1 MRKWKWFASLYS
13 LIAIIMIGM
22 LIVPSFTWAVEQ
34 PPRAEQGVLDLR
46 GVDWEDG
53 ETVWLDGEWGF
64 YWQQLQSPGTFDS
77 HASEREFMQVPSTW
91 KEGAGARTDISNH
104 GYATYRLS
112 IQLDE
117 QQSGRPLALYMPS
130 VATAYKL
137 WINGKVMAENGVVGE
152 NLAEMIPKNYP
163 KVVVFQPDQSQVEL
177 VIHVS
182 NFVQRKGGLWES
194 IALGSADQIMQKR
207 EANIIYAG
215 MIAASLM
222 IMGIYHFGLYVTRK
236 REIST
241 LYFCGVSIAISI
253 RILFLGETMA
263 VSLFP
268 QIPWEMGVKLEYMSS
283 LVTMIMLACFVRSQ
297 YTAFFH
303 RFIQRVCVW
312 TGLLFILFVL
322 FTPAR
327 IYTEWIYVGE
337 AYLLLSYSYML
348 FVYGRAILQKQPGSL
363 LNGMGLLV
371 FFAAVVN
378 EILFYAHLSPFENAI
393 PFGLLVFLLTQMMNL
408 SMVFARSFAHVEQLS
423 EVLAQTNESLE
434 QKVQQRTKALA
445 DKNQELQRMEESRR
459 MLLSNISHELGTPL
473 TSIQG
478 FIKAMIDGVVKP
490 DDPKYLG
497 IIYEKT
503 IYLHRII
510 TDLFELSKMESRQLR
525 FHFQPLP
532 LVGFFRGLY
541 EKNLLD
547 MEDKNLQFKW
557 EAQMEPNAKSK
568 LMLVADPIRLE
579 QVMSNLLVNAQ
590 AYTPQGGTI
599 TLHVAWELAED
610 GTGEALIKVI
620 DSGAGMKAAALPFVF
635 DRFYRGS
642 GSRKLRT
649 AGVGLGLA
657 ISKEIIENHQGQIGV
672 QSTEGEGS
680 TFWFSLPVYWK
691 EESNEGR
698 EDVRWATR

>member
-1 MRKWKWFASLYS
+1 MRKWSASLCN
-13 LIAIIMIGM
+13 LIVIMVIGM
-22 LIVPSFTWAVEQ
+22 LALTPFAYAMEQ
-34 PPRAEQGVLDLR
+34 PPQAKQGVLDLR
-46 GVDWEDG
+46 GVHWEDG
-53 ETVWLDGEWGF
+53 DTIWLDGEWSF
-64 YWQQLQSPGTFDS
+64 YWRQLLTPGTFQS
-77 HASEREFMQVPSTW
+77 HVSVREFMQVPSSW
-91 KEGAGARTDISNH
+91 KQGAGDRTDISNQ
-104 GYATYRLS
+104 GYATYRLL

-117 QQSGRPLALYMPS
+117 QKSGRPFELYMPS

-152 NLAEMIPKNYP
+152 DLAGMIPKNYP
-163 KVVVFQPDQSQVEL
+163 KVVVFQPDQPQVEL

-182 NFVQRKGGLWES
+182 NFVQRKGGLWEA
-194 IALGSADQIMQKR
+194 IELGDAEQIMRKR

-215 MIAASLM
+215 MIAASLLV
-222 IMGIYHFGLYVTRK
+222 MGIYHFGLYMTRK
-236 REIST
+236 RESST
-241 LYFCGVSIAISI
+241 LYFCGVSIAVAV
-253 RILFLGETMA
+253 RIIFLGETMA

-268 QIPWEMGVKLEYMSS
+268 QIPWELVVKLEYMSS
-283 LVTMIMLACFVRSQ
+283 LFTLIMLACFVHSQ
-297 YTAFFH
+297 YRALFN
-303 RFIQRVCVW
+303 RFILRACVW
-312 TGLLFILFVL
+312 TGLLLILFV
-322 FTPAR
+322 FVTPAR
-327 IYTEWIYVGE
+327 IYTEWLYVGE

-348 FVYGRAILQKQPGSL
+348 FVYGRAILQKQPGSV
-363 LNGMGLLV
+363 LNGIGLLV

-378 EILFYAHLSPFENAI
+378 EVLFYAHLSPFENAI

-423 EVLAQTNESLE
+423 EELAQTNEWLE
-434 QKVQQRTKALA
+434 QKVLQRTQALA

-490 DDPKYLG
+490 HDPKYLG

-525 FHFQPLP
+525 FHFQPLS

-541 EKNLLD
+541 EKHLLD
-547 MEDKNLQFKW
+547 MQEKQLQFVW
-557 EAQMEPNAKSK
+557 EAQAEPEAVGK
-568 LMLVADPIRLE
+568 LLLVADPIRLE

-590 AYTPQGGTI
+590 AYTPPGGVI
-599 TLHVAWELAED
+599 KLQVEWEMALD
-610 GTGEALIKVI
+610 GTGEATIKVI
-620 DSGAGMKAAALPFVF
+620 DTGAGIQAEALPFVF

-642 GSRKLRT
+642 ESRKLRT

-657 ISKEIIENHQGQIGV
+657 ISKEIIDNHHGKIGV
-672 QSTEGEGS
+672 QSNKGEGS
-680 TFWFSLPVYWK
+680 LFWFSLPIRWE
-691 EESNEGR
+691 EESDERGER
-698 EDVRWATR
+698 VKWATR

>member
-1 MRKWKWFASLYS
+1 MSKWFVSLCN
-13 LIAIIMIGM
+13 LVGIMVIGM
-22 LIVPSFTWAVEQ
+22 LTVTPFANAVEQ
-34 PPRAEQGVLDLR
+34 PPQAKRGVIDLR

-53 ETVWLDGEWGF
+53 DTIWLDGEWSF
-64 YWQQLQSPGTFDS
+64 YWRQFLTPGTFES
-77 HASEREFMQVPSTW
+77 HASVREYIQVPSSW
-91 KEGAGARTDISNH
+91 KQGAGNRTDISNQ
-104 GYATYRLS
+104 GYATYRLL

-117 QQSGRPLALYMPS
+117 QKSERPFALYMPS

-137 WINGKVMAENGVVGE
+137 WINGKAMAENGVVGE
-152 NLAEMIPKNYP
+152 DLASMTPKNYP
-163 KVVVFQPDQSQVEL
+163 KVVVFQPDQPQVEL

-182 NFVQRKGGLWES
+182 NFVQRKGGLWEA
-194 IALGSADQIMQKR
+194 IELGHAEQIMQKR
-207 EANIIYAG
+207 EANIIYSG
-215 MIAASLM
+215 MIAASLLV
-222 IMGIYHFGLYVTRK
+222 MGIYHFGLYMTRK
-236 REIST
+236 RESST
-241 LYFCGVSIAISI
+241 LYFCGVSIAIAV

-268 QIPWEMGVKLEYMSS
+268 QIPWEMVVKLEYMSS
-283 LVTMIMLACFVRSQ
+283 LLTLIMLACFVHSQ
-297 YTAFFH
+297 YRALFN
-303 RFIQRVCVW
+303 RFIQRACVW

-337 AYLLLSYSYML
+337 AYLLLNYGYML
-348 FVYGRAILQKQPGSL
+348 FVYGRAIVQKQTGSI
-363 LNGMGLLV
+363 LNGIGLLV
-371 FFAAVVN
+371 FFTAVVN
-378 EILFYAHLSPFENAI
+378 EVLFYAHLSPFENAI

-423 EVLAQTNESLE
+423 EELAQTNEWLE
-434 QKVQQRTKALA
+434 QKVLQRTQALA

-490 DDPKYLG
+490 NDPKYLG

-525 FHFQPLP
+525 FHFQPLS

-541 EKNLLD
+541 EKHLLD
-547 MEDKNLQFKW
+547 MQEKQLHFVW
-557 EAQMEPNAKSK
+557 EAQEEPDTECK
-568 LMLVADPIRLE
+568 LLLVADPIRLE

-590 AYTPQGGTI
+590 AYTPQGGVI
-599 TLHVAWELAED
+599 KLQVEWELALD
-610 GTGEALIKVI
+610 GTGAATIKVI
-620 DSGAGMKAAALPFVF
+620 DTGAGIQVEALPFVF

-642 GSRKLRT
+642 ESRKLRT

-657 ISKEIIENHQGQIGV
+657 ISKEIIENHHGKIGV
-672 QSTEGEGS
+672 QSKAGEGS
-680 TFWFSLPVYWK
+680 LFWFSLPIRWK
-691 EESNEGR
+691 EESEEGG
-698 EDVRWATR
+698 EMVR